1 MNNSG
6 SPNTPSIIYDQQGLT
21 ERSAQVQ
28 ELALSI
34 QTAALEPDH
43 IETTWTKNKLG
54 RAHRH
59 QGRHEEAE
67 RNAP

>member
-1 MNNSG
+1 MTYPGKLPRQVDEKELSVFRKMLPLSSAKEMMSQSMNNSG

-34 QTAALEPDH
+34 
-43 IETTWTKNKLG
+43 
-54 RAHRH
+54 
-59 QGRHEEAE
+59 
-67 RNAP
+67 